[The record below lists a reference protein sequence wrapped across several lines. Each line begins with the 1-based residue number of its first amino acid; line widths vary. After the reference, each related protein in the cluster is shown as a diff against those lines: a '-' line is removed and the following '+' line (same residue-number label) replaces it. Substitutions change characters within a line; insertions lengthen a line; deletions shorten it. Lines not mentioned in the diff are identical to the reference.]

1 MSQNV
6 FAYVHRELSE
16 LFFQT
21 SQWNRVEIIT
31 FWRIKRWTDHTDII
45 TNPPLA
51 FVADLLEF
59 GEQLLTLEPP
69 LSENDYSFSLGTE
82 EGLSDLFDFKF

>member
-1 MSQNV
+1 MLDLIFYSKSIIYLTFV
-6 FAYVHRELSE
+6 TDLSI
-16 LFFQT
+16 L
-21 SQWNRVEIIT
+21 
-31 FWRIKRWTDHTDII
+31 D
-45 TNPPLA
+45 
-51 FVADLLEF
+51 F

>member
-1 MSQNV
+1 MKMMLDYCNKSIIRFTFV
-6 FAYVHRELSE
+6 TDLSI
-16 LFFQT
+16 L
-21 SQWNRVEIIT
+21 
-31 FWRIKRWTDHTDII
+31 D
-45 TNPPLA
+45 
-51 FVADLLEF
+51 F